1 MAVHGG
7 SHYHRA
13 TELFSWATLDL
24 EVMEY
29 GAATT
34 SKPVFKPPTMACFS
48 FFSDSLSYFI
58 CHFVWDVKLK

>member
-7 SHYHRA
+7 SHYHHA

-48 FFSDSLSYFI
+48 FFFLTVYLISSAILFGM
-58 CHFVWDVKLK
+58 